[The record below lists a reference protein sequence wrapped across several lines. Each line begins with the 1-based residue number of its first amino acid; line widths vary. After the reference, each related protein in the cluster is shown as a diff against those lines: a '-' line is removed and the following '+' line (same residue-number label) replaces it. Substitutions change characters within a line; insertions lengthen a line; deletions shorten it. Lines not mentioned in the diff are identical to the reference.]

1 MQRLNAKSHA
11 IPLLLAGLIG
21 IVIAVLLLH
30 SSYPMIDLPFL
41 KSRAQALTSSVLGGT
56 NLLKSSRSPAK
67 PNTLSPAQVSPYNS
81 MSTHKTPVYFLSHGG
96 PHTCHTPTHPVYPQL
111 QSIGREISN
120 ISTKP
125 AAIVVFSAHWQSSS
139 GPNTIE
145 VNTSDKPLP
154 LIYDFYGFPD
164 HYYKTKFPYR
174 ASGKVS
180 QRVMDVLNE
189 GGVKAVGVERG
200 LDHGVWVPFKVV
212 FDGLEKE
219 MPPIV
224 PVSLFGAEDAEEH
237 LRLGRVVAR
246 LREENILI
254 VVSGMAVHNLRDM
267 WVTMRD
273 PKPLSYTASFD
284 EALREAVESEPGSER
299 DANMKAL
306 VRRTDVKRAHP
317 TVEHLLPIHVGVGA
331 AGSDRGKR
339 LWTMTEGSLSW
350 AQFRF
355 GEVRSG

>member
-1 MQRLNAKSHA
+1 
-11 IPLLLAGLIG
+11 
-21 IVIAVLLLH
+21 
-30 SSYPMIDLPFL
+30 MIDLAAFI
-41 KSRAQALTSSVLGGT
+41 SRAQGIKTSLLGAT
-56 NLLKSSRSPAK
+56 ELSRYSLRSAQTK
-67 PNTLSPAQVSPYNS
+67 LSPQGRNPPHTTTMTAQ
-81 MSTHKTPVYFLSHGG
+81 KTPIYFLSHGG
-96 PHTCHTPTHPVYPQL
+96 PQTCHTPTHPVYPQL

-120 ISTKP
+120 TSTKP

-164 HYYKTKFPYR
+164 HYYKTQFPYR

-212 FDGLEKE
+212 FEGLEKE

-224 PVSLFGAEDAEEH
+224 QVSLFGAEDAEEH

-267 WVTMRD
+267 WVTIRD

-284 EALREAVESEPGSER
+284 EALREAVESDPGSDR
-299 DANMKAL
+299 DTRMKEL
-306 VRRTDVKRAHP
+306 VKRTDVKRAHP
-317 TVEHLLPIHVGVGA
+317 TLEHLLPIHVGVGA

-339 LWTMTEGSLSW
+339 LWTMGEGSLSW